1 MTKRQRQTLNQYS
14 KNSNDYKYIR
24 DEWSKWLTPGLRKF
38 FRRRA
43 NKSQRRHNRAICKDF
58 SYVWQRLP
66 GCASAL
72 RISQ

>member
-1 MTKRQRQTLNQYS
+1 MTKRQRQTLNQYR
-14 KNSNDYKYIR
+14 KNLTEIKWLS
-24 DEWSKWLTPGLRKF
+24 DEHSMWLTPGIRKV

-43 NKSQRRHNRAICKDF
+43 NKLQRRHNRAICKDF